1 MTPPQN
7 GAVFLDL
14 MAHPSSTSSRDKA
27 SSASGGTA
35 RGGLVVE
42 QTLIVKTIL
51 VDGIAVSKK
60 ALVLEP
66 VRVRDLLPGENHYPT
81 PPDTT
86 ERRQVG
92 IWRRMVNAIKKYG
105 HGNSTT

>member
-1 MTPPQN
+1 MDT
-7 GAVFLDL
+7 ARYLDL
-14 MAHPSSTSSRDKA
+14 MATPSDTGQSGKA

-35 RGGLVVE
+35 KGGLVVE

-51 VDGIAVSKK
+51 VDGHPVSKK

-66 VRVRDLLPGENHYPT
+66 VRVRDLLPGESHYPT
-81 PPDTT
+81 PPDHS

-92 IWRRMVNAIKKYG
+92 LWRRMVAALKKYG